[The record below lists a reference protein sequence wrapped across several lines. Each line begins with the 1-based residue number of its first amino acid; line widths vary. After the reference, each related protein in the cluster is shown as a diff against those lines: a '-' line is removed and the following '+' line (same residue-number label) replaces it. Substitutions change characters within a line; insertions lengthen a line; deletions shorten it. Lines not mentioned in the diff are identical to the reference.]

1 MFALLCGRA
10 RPTNALRR
18 QEAALFD
25 FRRGDGAML
34 LLVVDRLDDPVTPL
48 LSQWTYQARLAR
60 GIAYPP
66 TSPAAAVVDIKRA
79 ALSERTAVLD

>member
-1 MFALLCGRA
+1 MTA
-10 RPTNALRR
+10 RMC

-48 LSQWTYQARLAR
+48 LSQWTYQVRHLLTRSA
-60 GIAYPP
+60 
-66 TSPAAAVVDIKRA
+66 
-79 ALSERTAVLD
+79 